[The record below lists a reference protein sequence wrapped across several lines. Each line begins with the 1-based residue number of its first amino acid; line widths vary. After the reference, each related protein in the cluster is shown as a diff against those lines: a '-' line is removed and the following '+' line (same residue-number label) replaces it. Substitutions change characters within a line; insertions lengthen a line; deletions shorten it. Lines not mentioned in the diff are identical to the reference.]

1 MSAACAAASSIH
13 PLNKAESRVFA
24 DYPTDEGP
32 VLQRQPTFDAC
43 NNFPFD
49 SPALNAVSLHP
60 RILGAVSQVLEKP
73 VHHVRMTQAA
83 LNGKYGPEKPRP
95 DGVQFEFSWGNQ
107 DGNQPMHQ
115 DYGTL
120 QHQHAVSAVQPTDEA
135 LYTAIYRQNYV
146 SLRLTD
152 YHHTQVTTR
161 CSPRPD
167 QSVNGYVLCAA
178 ADLDGMKGRGW
189 Y

>member
-43 NNFPFD
+43 NTFPFD

-152 YHHTQVTTR
+152 
-161 CSPRPD
+161 
-167 QSVNGYVLCAA
+167 
-178 ADLDGMKGRGW
+178 
-189 Y
+189 